1 VLLAGL
7 VFAAPMA
14 LTAAPGGGLRFE
26 LPSSAGPVVGLAD
39 VFSCTLD
46 PEAATGQLEVQAS
59 SLATGHGPRDQR
71 LLVYALDVASFP
83 AISFLARRIEG
94 SLHAL
99 RAREG
104 SGALRLAGPLRI
116 RDVTVDALVAGTFQ
130 WESGTLRL
138 RGEHPLV
145 LADFGIPDPS
155 VVLARVEPALRVY
168 FDLAGSPG

>member
-1 VLLAGL
+1 MLFAGL
-7 VFAAPMA
+7 ALAAPMA

-26 LPSSAGPVVGLAD
+26 IGSSAGPVVGHAD
-39 VFSCTLD
+39 VFACTLD
-46 PEAATGQLEVQAS
+46 PDLGTGQLEVDAT
-59 SLATGHGPRDQR
+59 SLGSDYGPRDQR
-71 LLVYALDVASFP
+71 LLVYALEVAKFP
-83 AISFLARRIEG
+83 AISFVAARIEG
-94 SLHAL
+94 TLDAL

-116 RDVTVDALVAGTFQ
+116 RDVTVDALVAATFQ

-155 VVLARVEPALRVY
+155 VVLARVEPALRVN
-168 FDLAGSPG
+168 FDLAGSPE